1 MTFVGNGDIYVG
13 YSYKLRSGGVMP
25 MGSTFLVQ
33 TFGVDKNE
41 IKTYSATTILPRT
54 DDMAG
59 ADPSGEFISAN
70 FTRLSYLKEN
80 GEMVFSGNTVNKPEF
95 QDNHQLES

>member
-1 MTFVGNGDIYVG
+1 MAFTGDGDIYVG

-41 IKTYSATTILPRT
+41 IKTYSASTILPRT
-54 DDMAG
+54 EDMAG
-59 ADPSGEFISAN
+59 ADPSGTFISAN
-70 FTRLSYLKEN
+70 FTRLAFLKSS
-80 GEMVFSGNTVNKPEF
+80 GEMVFSGNTVKKPDF
-95 QDNHQLES
+95 LDNHELES

>member
-1 MTFVGNGDIYVG
+1 MAFTGNGDIYVG

-41 IKTYSATTILPRT
+41 IRTYSATTILPVT

-59 ADPSGEFISAN
+59 ADPGGQLISAN
-70 FTRLSYLKEN
+70 FSRLPYLKED
-80 GEMVFSGNTVNKPEF
+80 GEMVFSGNTVKKPEF